1 MQLIWK
7 FTGPSIQ
14 VRRQDKFRETPFI
27 EVGKYVEHIEEYFDI
42 LDAKISS
49 STENNLQKEKQNSR
63 HNNNARQKAVFVAT
77 DEPKVLTELSL
88 RFPKFHWVTRNGT
101 SDESA
106 SILKNRYS
114 NNGQDAIIK
123 DVFVLA
129 FSDFLVSTW

>member
-1 MQLIWK
+1 M
-7 FTGPSIQ
+7 
-14 VRRQDKFRETPFI
+14 
-27 EVGKYVEHIEEYFDI
+27 
-42 LDAKISS
+42 
-49 STENNLQKEKQNSR
+49 
-63 HNNNARQKAVFVAT
+63 FVAT

-129 FSDFLVSTW
+129 FSDFLVSYVILFLKSYFLYDVENLEPNLMLSITSV

>member
-1 MQLIWK
+1 MGPK
-7 FTGPSIQ
+7 FPITGPSIQ

-27 EVGKYVEHIEEYFDI
+27 EVGKYVEHIQEYFDI

-49 STENNLQKEKQNSR
+49 TKKTPKEKNQ
-63 HNNNARQKAVFVAT
+63 NNNARQAVFVAT

-101 SDESA
+101 SDES

-114 NNGQDAIIK
+114 DNGQDAIIK

-129 FSDFLVSTW
+129 FSDFLVSR